1 MSTMKTNPP
10 QDPPDKTALERE
22 FEADIV
28 RILLLSDT
36 DLEGALLGIDYFLER
51 NPHPAFQNA
60 LLAWK
65 GTFYLEHGRYDEAVR
80 ELRAA
85 DALDIPEDFHQFNT
99 KYELAKALDL
109 GGHPEEAYSVLLRA
123 LHEIETPS
131 LQFDVLCALAFFCW
145 SLGHPLPERAELALK
160 RGKAFYEIDDQG
172 ALPDLMSEIER
183 VAVLQREASSR
194 YSEVTRA
201 VRHTEN
207 PDEKL
212 ALIDA
217 YLQNETVIYYKKL
230 AGDLRNQ
237 VISGA

>member
-1 MSTMKTNPP
+1 MEKNNEQEPYQVSPLGQQYSAELP
-10 QDPPDKTALERE
+10 S
-22 FEADIV
+22 
-28 RILLLSDT
+28 ILILSDT
-36 DLEGALLGIDYFLER
+36 DLEGALAAIDYYLAQ
-51 NPHPAFQNA
+51 NPPPAFQKS
-60 LLAWK
+60 LLNWK
-65 GTFYLEHGRYDEAVR
+65 GHFYSNHGRYDDAVR

-85 DALDIPEDFHQFNT
+85 DEIQERSDLQNWIT